1 MARYKLILTDEDGVL
16 VNMWTIGTE
25 LDFDVEDLKAEGECD
40 SYITEE
46 DFRAGRECDNDFNV
60 TREIAINEGW
70 NK

>member
-1 MARYKLILTDEDGVL
+1 
-16 VNMWTIGTE
+16 MWTIGTE
-25 LDFDVEDLKAEGECD
+25 LDFDVEDLKAEGECY